1 MIKSLHLIK
10 GAIMSTSTTERFTF
24 NTTGKFFTDKV
35 KQFALSG
42 SWSDAIDFMEE
53 SFEGLPMDDILKII
67 KGDMHIIGDS
77 KDDSLESVNL
87 SEEEKDFNYKKEL
100 QEVYVDN
107 YFYENSGFYKYI
119 RTFEVKDWIDFSVK
133 ENVDLVMIDYLKHSL
148 TPKEII
154 EKYTLNKKMGDVL
167 FEIKKDVYLIA
178 RKANKNSL
186 PFWLKKTDYSQSAT
200 SYFEKLYPSAKKQ
213 NNVVE
218 ENKIQKPKVSTNS
231 LYKTM
236 KNSYIEEFAK
246 NNGYT
251 DVESYSDYL
260 KNLVMQ
266 ACVNQNVTWKN
277 YSIIINGKSY
287 ERTVP
292 VEIALAYTKNKNYK
306 WLAVSPSG
314 VKMENDSSIH
324 TDLWL
329 SMGFEL
335 SADAYLD
342 DSLNYQIFYG
352 IINLIEKEYNNDQD
366 FVVLNAAGLQEFT
379 GKIVFEYDKNITDKD
394 ILVLPNAN
402 MKYEKI
408 ARKAGLIIVENG
420 SELSHLVIVGK
431 GEMLPVLR
439 MQNALNMFKDISKI
453 KVDMINKKI
462 NLL

>member
-1 MIKSLHLIK
+1 
-10 GAIMSTSTTERFTF
+10 MSTTTTERFTF

-35 KQFALSG
+35 KLLALSG
-42 SWSDAIDFMEE
+42 SWSDAVDFMEE

-87 SEEEKDFNYKKEL
+87 SEENKDFNYKKQL

-119 RTFEVKDWIDFSVK
+119 RTFEAKDWIDFSVK

-154 EKYTLNKKMGDVL
+154 ERYTLNKKMGDVL
-167 FEIKKDVYLIA
+167 FEVKKDVYLIA

-200 SYFEKLYPSAKKQ
+200 SYFEKLYPSVKEE
-213 NNVVE
+213 NNSVE
-218 ENKIQKPKVSTNS
+218 ENKVQQSEVSKNS
-231 LYKTM
+231 FYKKM
-236 KNSYIEEFAK
+236 KNLHIEEFAK
-246 NNGYT
+246 NKGYE
-251 DVESYSDYL
+251 DVKSYSGYL
-260 KNLVMQ
+260 KDLVMQ
-266 ACVNQNVTWKN
+266 ACVNNNVTWKN
-277 YSIIINGKSY
+277 YSIIIDGKFY
-287 ERTVP
+287 EKSVP
-292 VEIALAYTKNKNYK
+292 IEIALSYAKNKNYQWK
-306 WLAVSPSG
+306 AVSPSG

-335 SADAYLD
+335 NADAYLD
-342 DSLNYQIFYG
+342 DSLNYHIFYG
-352 IINLIEKEYNNDQD
+352 IIDLVEKEYNKGQD
-366 FVVLNAAGLQEFT
+366 FVVLNAAGLQQFI
-379 GKIVFEYDKNITDKD
+379 GKIVFEDDKNITDKD

-408 ARKAGLIIVENG
+408 ASKAGLVIVENG

-431 GEMLPVLR
+431 GQMLPVLR
-439 MQNALNMFKDISKI
+439 MENALNMLKNTSKI
-453 KVDMINKKI
+453 KVDIIKKKI

>member
-1 MIKSLHLIK
+1 
-10 GAIMSTSTTERFTF
+10 MSTSTTERFTF

-35 KQFALSG
+35 KQLALSG
-42 SWSDAIDFMEE
+42 SWSDAVDFMEE

-77 KDDSLESVNL
+77 KNDSLESVSL
-87 SEEEKDFNYKKEL
+87 SEEDKDFNYKKQL

-119 RTFEVKDWIDFSVK
+119 RTFEAKDWIDFSVK

-148 TPKEII
+148 SPKEII

-167 FEIKKDVYLIA
+167 FEVKKDVYLIA

-186 PFWLKKTDYSQSAT
+186 PFWLKKTDYSQSAE
-200 SYFEKLYPSAKKQ
+200 SYFEKLYPSVKKQ
-213 NNVVE
+213 SDNVE
-218 ENKIQKPKVSTNS
+218 ENKIKNSKESTNS

-236 KNSYIEEFAK
+236 KALYIEEFAK

-251 DVESYSDYL
+251 DVKSYSVHL
-260 KNLVMQ
+260 KDLVMQ
-266 ACVNQNVTWKN
+266 ACINQNVTWKN
-277 YSIIINGKSY
+277 YFVIIDGNSY
-287 ERTVP
+287 ERSVP
-292 VEIALAYTKNKNYK
+292 VEIALAYTKNKNYQ
-306 WLAVSPSG
+306 WQAVSPSG

-352 IINLIEKEYNNDQD
+352 IISLVEKEYNKEQD
-366 FVVLNAAGLQEFT
+366 FVILNAAGLQQFT
-379 GKIVFEYDKNITDKD
+379 GKVVFEDHKNITDKD
-394 ILVLPNAN
+394 VLVLPNAN

-408 ARKAGLIIVENG
+408 ARKAGLVIVENG

-439 MQNALNMFKDISKI
+439 MENALNTLKNTSKI
-453 KVDMINKKI
+453 KVDIVKRKI
-462 NLL
+462 NFL

>member
-1 MIKSLHLIK
+1 
-10 GAIMSTSTTERFTF
+10 
-24 NTTGKFFTDKV
+24 
-35 KQFALSG
+35 
-42 SWSDAIDFMEE
+42 MEE

-77 KDDSLESVNL
+77 KNDSLESVIV
-87 SEEEKDFNYKKEL
+87 SEKDKDLDYKKEL
-100 QEVYVDN
+100 QEVYVEN

-119 RTFEVKDWIDFSVK
+119 RTFEAKDWIDFSVK

-148 TPKEII
+148 SPKEII

-167 FEIKKDVYLIA
+167 FEVKKDVYLIA

-186 PFWLKKTDYSQSAT
+186 PFWLKKTDYSQSAE
-200 SYFEKLYPSAKKQ
+200 SYFEKLYPSVKKQ
-213 NNVVE
+213 NDDVE
-218 ENKIQKPKVSTNS
+218 ENKIKNPKASTNS

-236 KNSYIEEFAK
+236 KGLHIEEFAK
-246 NNGYT
+246 SNGYT
-251 DVESYSDYL
+251 DVKSYSGYL
-260 KNLVMQ
+260 KDLVME
-266 ACVNQNVTWKN
+266 ACINQNVTWKN
-277 YSIIINGKSY
+277 YFIIINGNSY
-287 ERTVP
+287 ERSVP
-292 VEIALAYTKNKNYK
+292 VEIALAYTKNKNYQ
-306 WLAVSPSG
+306 WQAVSPSG

-352 IINLIEKEYNNDQD
+352 IISLVEKEYNKEQD
-366 FVVLNAAGLQEFT
+366 FVVLNAAGLQQFT
-379 GKIVFEYDKNITDKD
+379 GKVVFEDHKNITDKD
-394 ILVLPNAN
+394 VLVLPNAN

-408 ARKAGLIIVENG
+408 ARKAGLVIVENG

-439 MQNALNMFKDISKI
+439 MENALNTLKNTSKI
-453 KVDMINKKI
+453 KVDIVKRKI
-462 NLL
+462 NFL

>member
-1 MIKSLHLIK
+1 
-10 GAIMSTSTTERFTF
+10 MSTTTTERFTF

-35 KQFALSG
+35 KLLALSG
-42 SWSDAIDFMEE
+42 SWSDAVDFMEE

-87 SEEEKDFNYKKEL
+87 SEENKDFNYKKQL

-119 RTFEVKDWIDFSVK
+119 RTFEAKDWIDFSVK

-154 EKYTLNKKMGDVL
+154 ERYTLNKKMGDVL
-167 FEIKKDVYLIA
+167 FEVKKDVYLIA

-200 SYFEKLYPSAKKQ
+200 SYFEKLYPSVKEE
-213 NNVVE
+213 NNSVE
-218 ENKIQKPKVSTNS
+218 ENKVQQSEVSKNS
-231 LYKTM
+231 FYKKM
-236 KNSYIEEFAK
+236 KNLHIEEFAK
-246 NNGYT
+246 NKGYE
-251 DVESYSDYL
+251 DVKSYSGYL
-260 KNLVMQ
+260 KDLVMQ
-266 ACVNQNVTWKN
+266 ACVNNNVTWKN
-277 YSIIINGKSY
+277 YSIIIDGKSY
-287 ERTVP
+287 EKSVP
-292 VEIALAYTKNKNYK
+292 IEIALSYAKNKNYQWK
-306 WLAVSPSG
+306 AVSPSG

-335 SADAYLD
+335 NADAYLD
-342 DSLNYQIFYG
+342 DSLNYHIFYG
-352 IINLIEKEYNNDQD
+352 IIDLVEKEYNKGQD
-366 FVVLNAAGLQEFT
+366 FVVLNAAGLQQFI
-379 GKIVFEYDKNITDKD
+379 GKIVFEDDKNITDKD

-408 ARKAGLIIVENG
+408 ASKAGLVIVENG

-431 GEMLPVLR
+431 GQMLPVLR
-439 MQNALNMFKDISKI
+439 MENALNMLKNTSKI
-453 KVDMINKKI
+453 KVDIIKKKI